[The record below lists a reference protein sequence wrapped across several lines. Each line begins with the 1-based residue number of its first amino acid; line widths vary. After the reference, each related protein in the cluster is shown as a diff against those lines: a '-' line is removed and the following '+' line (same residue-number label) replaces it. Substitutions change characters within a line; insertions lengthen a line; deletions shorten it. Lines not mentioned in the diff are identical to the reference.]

1 MGMDKKKIDF
11 LVNINPVTIG
21 KELRESNIEFTSIA
35 MYEAHS
41 RICMASKVFIM
52 ALIED
57 GWLAFVFKKYVYI
70 YPCSV
75 SNVLLTDIHRQANLN

>member
-11 LVNINPVTIG
+11 LVSINPFTVG
-21 KELRESNIEFTSIA
+21 KELRESDIQFNSIA

-41 RICMASKVFIM
+41 RVCVASDLFIM

-57 GWLAFVFKKYVYI
+57 GWLAFVFKEYVYI

-75 SNVLLTDIHRQANLN
+75 SNVLLTDVHRQANLN

>member
-1 MGMDKKKIDF
+1 MEKKKIDF
-11 LVNINPVTIG
+11 LVSINPITVG
-21 KELRESNIEFTSIA
+21 KELRESKINFNSIA

-41 RICMASKVFIM
+41 RVCSASKVFIM

-57 GWLAFVFKKYVYI
+57 GWIAFVFKKYVYI

-75 SNVLLTDIHRQANLN
+75 SNVLLTEVHRQDNLN

>member
-1 MGMDKKKIDF
+1 MDSRKIDF
-11 LVNINPVTIG
+11 LVSINPVTVG
-21 KELRESNIEFTSIA
+21 KELRESKINFNSIA

-41 RICMASKVFIM
+41 RVCVASDLFIM

-57 GWLAFVFKKYVYI
+57 GWLAFVFKEYVYI

-75 SNVLLTDIHRQANLN
+75 SNVLLTDVHRQANLN

>member
-1 MGMDKKKIDF
+1 MGMEKNKIDF
-11 LVNINPVTIG
+11 LVSINPITVG
-21 KELRESNIEFTSIA
+21 KELRESKINFNSIA

-41 RICMASKVFIM
+41 RVCSASKVFIM

-57 GWLAFVFKKYVYI
+57 GWIAFVFKKYVYI

-75 SNVLLTDIHRQANLN
+75 SNVLLTEVHRQANLN